1 MMKSLIKKS
10 IAVSLLIVSMYNT
23 TMAIGDDDGDKNFRF
38 GIKVNP
44 MLSWFRPDADKSVEK
59 DGIKAKF
66 GYGLIAEFKLAKV
79 VSFATGIGADYE
91 GGKLNFKD
99 SASYYVFDGAF
110 ISVSDT
116 AGKKVARYLVN
127 SRDYSINYLNIP
139 ITLKMKTKDIGG
151 LTYFAIF
158 GGDLG
163 FRLKS
168 KITDKVTSMSTVPA
182 GFTYDPTDIDNTKD
196 MNILR
201 TSLNVGAGL
210 EYNLSGSTSLV
221 AGVNYRRG
229 FLPVVKKQSEY
240 LLEGKTSSAF
250 KSTVLG
256 DAFLLTVGI
265 LF

>member
-1 MMKSLIKKS
+1 MNSLVKKS
-10 IAVSLLIVSMYNT
+10 FAFFLLVTLTINT
-23 TMAIGDDDGDKNFRF
+23 SFALGDDDGDKTFRF

-44 MLSWFRPDADKSVEK
+44 MLSWFRPDDKKIEK
-59 DGIKAKF
+59 DGLKAKF
-66 GYGLIAEFKLAKV
+66 GYGLITEFKLAKV

-91 GGKLNFKD
+91 GGKLAFKD
-99 SASYYVFDGAF
+99 SASYYVFDGEF
-110 ISVSDT
+110 ISVADT
-116 AGKKVARYLVN
+116 AGKKVARYLLT
-127 SRDYSINYLNIP
+127 SRNYNINYLNIP

-151 LTYFAIF
+151 MTYFAVF

-168 KITDKVTSMSTVPA
+168 KVTDKVTAMSTVPA

-201 TSLNVGAGL
+201 TALNVGAGF

-221 AGVNYRRG
+221 VGLNYRRG
-229 FLPVVKKQSEY
+229 FLPVVKKNSEY
-240 LLEGKTSSAF
+240 LLERNTSSAF
-250 KSTVLG
+250 KTAVLG
-256 DAFLLTVGI
+256 DAFLLTAGI